1 MTNVPVF
8 ESREALG
15 ALVGALVGADEP
27 DDMLSVVVGLD
38 RLINRLQAAR
48 TVAVDLARRE
58 AEARVTSSPSRV
70 RAGESAAAETR
81 SAEIRSAEPRSAES
95 LALAQRAFRADV
107 ASALNVSERS
117 AESLIGNAAVLCSEL
132 PSTLEALGTGAISY
146 RHATIMVEQTSCL
159 DKSAKATLE
168 QTVLAKASTFTPP
181 KFARAVRVARERLN
195 PESIAERHE
204 KARSER
210 GMLIDDMADGMSMLA
225 ITLASPLA
233 HAIFNRIT
241 DAAVG
246 VRHDADDRTLDQR
259 RVDVFVAVMLAET
272 GARSFDIVP
281 DEARGDEFTAWFRGI
296 TAQVVVSVPVLTLLG
311 RSGEP
316 GTLEGRIPID
326 PETARRL
333 AGRAKSF
340 VRILTHPETGATL
353 SVGRTRYKVPKDL
366 KTYLRIRDLTCRF
379 PGCSVRAARC
389 DIDHTLD
396 WQFDGETAHDNLAHL
411 CRGHHTLKGAT
422 DWSVAQSS
430 ANAGVLTWRSPSG
443 REFVSRPENPI
454 AS

>member
-1 MTNVPVF
+1 MANVPVF
-8 ESREALG
+8 ESREAL
-15 ALVGALVGADEP
+15 GALVGADEP

-38 RLINRLQAAR
+38 RLINRLHAAR
-48 TVAVDLARRE
+48 AVAVDLARRE
-58 AEARVTSSPSRV
+58 AEARVASSPSRV
-70 RAGESAAAETR
+70 RAGES
-81 SAEIRSAEPRSAES
+81 RSAES
-95 LALAQRAFRADV
+95 VALGQRAFRADV

-146 RHATIMVEQTSCL
+146 RHATVMVEQTSCL
-159 DKSAKATLE
+159 ELAAKAMLE
-168 QTVLAKASTFTPP
+168 QAVLGKASTFTPP

-210 GMLIDDMADGMSMLA
+210 GMLIDDLADGMSMLE

-241 DAAVG
+241 EAAVG
-246 VRHDADDRTLDQR
+246 VRHGADERTLDQR
-259 RVDVFVAVMLAET
+259 RADVFVGVMLAEA
-272 GARSFDIVP
+272 GARSFEFVP
-281 DEARGDEFTAWFRGI
+281 DEGDGNEFTTWFRAI

-311 RSGEP
+311 QSNET
-316 GTLEGRIPID
+316 GTLEGRVPID

-340 VRILTHPETGATL
+340 IRILTHPETGATL

-379 PGCSVRAARC
+379 PGCSMRAARC